1 MYDRESL
8 QRYIERVYREP
19 AEYAP
24 DAFQADLCFAETVSM
39 PISTG
44 AAHITHLTDES
55 ECAQAP
61 RPAEETEYAICGAA
75 PAPRPDEP
83 AAVEKKAVR
92 KKAKRRAPLFGARKA
107 VLSQFRVE
115 REEEAEE
122 PLASMPKPK
131 AAKKPAD
138 ANGAV
143 PDASYSYGM
152 PAPKFEVD
160 ESFRDALFRL
170 IDEKGLRDPDVYKR
184 AEIDRRHFAKIRNDY
199 DNAYRPS
206 KKTALRLALALGLSL
221 DETNAFI
228 GRAGYSLSRSIL
240 SDVIVMYFLENGVT
254 DLATIDEALF
264 EQDQQTLTE

>member
-24 DAFQADLCFAETVSM
+24 DAFRADLCFAET
-39 PISTG
+39 
-44 AAHITHLTDES
+44 
-55 ECAQAP
+55 
-61 RPAEETEYAICGAA
+61 
-75 PAPRPDEP
+75 
-83 AAVEKKAVR
+83 KAVR
-92 KKAKRRAPLFGARKA
+92 KRSKRRAPLFGARKA
-107 VLSQFRVE
+107 VPTAFRVE
-115 REEEAEE
+115 REEDED
-122 PLASMPKPK
+122 LFVSMSVPN

-143 PDASYSYGM
+143 PDAPVSYGM
-152 PAPKFEVD
+152 PAPKYELD

-170 IDEKGLRDPDVYKR
+170 IDEKGMRDPDVYKR

-206 KKTALRLALALGLSL
+206 KKTALRLALALGLTL
-221 DETNAFI
+221 GETNDLI

-240 SDVIVMYFLENGVT
+240 FDVIVMYFLENGVT